1 MVMAIIASDTPLEF
15 HVGEMG
21 DQLSE
26 NGSAGV
32 HPPLFRSGWP
42 RLSADSGR
50 FQFKSFFG
58 RMPVKPLILRD
69 LLYYAKYFTGQQW
82 RKLFI
87 VSQQISGHF
96 SAKYASRVER

>member
-1 MVMAIIASDTPLEF
+1 
-15 HVGEMG
+15 MG

-58 RMPVKPLILRD
+58 
-69 LLYYAKYFTGQQW
+69 
-82 RKLFI
+82 
-87 VSQQISGHF
+87 
-96 SAKYASRVER
+96 

>member
-58 RMPVKPLILRD
+58 RMPVKPLILQD
-69 LLYYAKYFTGQQW
+69 LLYYAKYFTGQQCH
-82 RKLFI
+82 RT
-87 VSQQISGHF
+87 V
-96 SAKYASRVER
+96 